1 MTETRAAYHKEVKT
15 ASFSGEVHHRGK
27 PDPGIIPPR
36 RGTSASGKSRAVFM
50 RYSSSTRR
58 AGRRCTNAGHPCD
71 TGLPEV

>member
-15 ASFSGEVHHRGK
+15 ASFQGK
-27 PDPGIIPPR
+27 SITVENLTPVLSPR
-36 RGTSASGKSRAVFM
+36 RGTSVSGKSRAVFM